1 MKTVAGEEFRLRLPE
16 GARFALA
23 FSGGRDSVAL
33 FDLLKGAG
41 ADFFA
46 VHVEHGIRGESSVAD
61 MKFAEEFASERG
73 VECRVYRVDAPAH
86 ARERGLTLEQAARE
100 LRYGVFRSLIG

>member
-73 VECRVYRVDAPAH
+73 VECMV
-86 ARERGLTLEQAARE
+86 
-100 LRYGVFRSLIG
+100 